1 MDFDFLLTGRGGR
14 SVGRLTNQRL
24 HSTAINIYF
33 STLAPLG
40 VSKLKSSHAEDIEH
54 SFTPTS
60 LAFGLNVT
68 TSVLK
73 NNNRIVF
80 AIGAFNHS
88 WLLTGNGIAG
98 HSYLHQHF
106 CRWLCN
112 ADVFAHAHTSVGS
125 SYSLYG
131 RSSMYPSCRR
141 RMIMAVLDTSSH
153 WQR

>member
-1 MDFDFLLTGRGGR
+1 
-14 SVGRLTNQRL
+14 
-24 HSTAINIYF
+24 
-33 STLAPLG
+33 TLAPLG

-88 WLLTGNGIAG
+88 WFLTCNGIAG
-98 HSYLHQHF
+98 HSYLDHHF
-106 CRWLCN
+106 VRWFSH
-112 ADVFAHAHTSVGS
+112 ADIFAHGHTSVGS
-125 SYSLYG
+125 LYSLYG
-131 RSSMYPSCRR
+131 RSS
-141 RMIMAVLDTSSH
+141 
-153 WQR
+153 